1 MNSEKG
7 FSLAETIIALLLLGI
22 IAVAF
27 LGGLSTAS
35 KGIFLADERAT
46 AESLARTE
54 MEYIMKQD
62 YSVAPW
68 NYTVTSSQRSST
80 DQPSWWSD
88 EVGNEM
94 PPFLSSNYDG
104 YTVSVNTVPLR
115 DPDDGEQK
123 ITVVVYFISYDAGEQ
138 PNRKV
143 ILEDYKS
150 LR

>member
-68 NYTVTSSQRSST
+68 AYALPSVTPPAHPPT
-80 DQPSWWSD
+80 WWATA
-88 EVGNEM
+88 GHTL
-94 PPFLSSNYDG
+94 PTGYDG
-104 YTVSVNTVPLR
+104 YTLEVNAVPLR